1 MKSMILLALLCLF
14 ANTYCQGQSL
24 ADSIKKNPAY
34 IVEDSILIET
44 RDGAQVSAWA
54 MRKRNVTG
62 PQPTIMQ
69 FTIYARQT
77 DIRKMKDAVDRGY
90 AAVMAYTR
98 GKRYSSG
105 DPVPYEKDGRDAYD
119 VIEWIT
125 QQPWSNQEVG
135 MYGGSYNGFTQ
146 WAAAKNLH
154 PALKTIVTS
163 ASVAP
168 GLDVPMTNNVAMSF
182 VFPWSY
188 YVSNN
193 KFLDEADYRGPQW
206 GDLYNNWFQKGSSYR
221 SLDTLVGRPGN
232 HIFQRWLDHPTY
244 DSYWQSMIPYKEEF
258 ARITIPVLSTTG
270 YYDGGQIG
278 ELYYFN
284 EHLKYLP
291 NARHY
296 LLIGPYGHFGA
307 QGYPDSVYNGYRVD
321 DVARIPIH
329 TIIFEWFDHIFKGKP
344 MPAILK
350 DRVNYQVMGTN
361 IWKHAGS
368 IETMSNTKLRLYLT
382 DQNSAG
388 EYALSSQPQ
397 AKRFLKQEIDF
408 RDRSTRNSY
417 YYFNNIIYDRLFP
430 NNGLLLWSDPL
441 TEDMEIN
448 GRFTGQLKAMINKKD
463 MDYSV
468 ALFEVRPDSSYFL
481 LSYFMGRA
489 SYARSTQKRHLLK
502 PGRKE
507 TIPFSNTYMVS
518 RKLAK
523 GSRIAIVLNINK
535 SPFEQ
540 INYGTGKDVNL
551 ETIADAREPLRIQ
564 WFCDSY
570 IDLPVFR

>member
-14 ANTYCQGQSL
+14 ANTYSRGQSL
-24 ADSIKKNPAY
+24 ADSIKKDPAY
-34 IVEDSILIET
+34 IVEDSILIKT

-54 MRKRNVTG
+54 MRKRNVTA

-90 AAVMAYTR
+90 AGVMAYTR
-98 GKRYSSG
+98 GKRYSP
-105 DPVPYEKDGRDAYD
+105 DEPVPYEKDGRDAYD

-125 QQPWSNQEVG
+125 QQSWSNQEVG

-154 PALKTIVTS
+154 PALKTIVTA

-206 GDLYNNWFQKGSSYR
+206 GDLYDNWFQKGSSYR

-296 LLIGPYGHFGA
+296 LLIGPYGHFGS
-307 QGYPDSVYNGYRVD
+307 QGYPDSVYNGYRID

-329 TIIFEWFDHIFKGKP
+329 TIIFEWFDHIFKGRP
-344 MPAILK
+344 SPAILK

-388 EYALSSQPQ
+388 EYGLSSQPQ

-540 INYGTGKDVNL
+540 INYGTGKDVNR
-551 ETIADAREPLRIQ
+551 ETIADARDPLHIK

-570 IDLPVFR
+570 IDLPIFR

>member
-1 MKSMILLALLCLF
+1 MTLLCLF
-14 ANTYCQGQSL
+14 VNNNSQAQAL
-24 ADSIKKNPAY
+24 VDSIKNDPAY
-34 IVEDSILIET
+34 IVQDSILIQT

-54 MRKRNVTG
+54 MRKREVTA

-98 GKRYSSG
+98 GKRYSP
-105 DPVPYEKDGRDAYD
+105 DEPVPYEKDGRDAYD
-119 VIEWIT
+119 VIEWIS
-125 QQPWSNQEVG
+125 QQPWSNQQVG
-135 MYGGSYNGFTQ
+135 MYGGSYNGFAQ

-182 VFPWSY
+182 VFPWTY

-193 KFLDEADYRGPQW
+193 KFLDETDYRGPHW
-206 GDLYNNWFQKGSSYR
+206 GDLYNNWYEKGGSYR
-221 SLDTLVGRPGN
+221 SLDTLAGRPGN
-232 HIFQRWLDHPTY
+232 HVFQRWLDHPTY
-244 DSYWQSMIPYKEEF
+244 DAYWQSMIPYKKDF
-258 ARITIPVLSTTG
+258 SRIIIPVLSTTG

-291 NARHY
+291 DAKHY
-296 LLIGPYGHFGA
+296 LLIGPYGHFGS
-307 QGYPDSVYNGYRVD
+307 QGYPDSVYNGYRID
-321 DVARIPIH
+321 EAARIPIH
-329 TIIFEWFDHIFKGKP
+329 NIIFEWFDHIFKGKP
-344 MPAILK
+344 LPAILK
-350 DRVNYQVMGTN
+350 DRVNYQVMGANT
-361 IWKHAGS
+361 WKHAHDLKS
-368 IETMSNTKLRLYLT
+368 MSNGRLRLYLT
-382 DQNSAG
+382 DKNSEGAYG
-388 EYALSSQPQ
+388 LSSHAQG
-397 AKRFLKQEIDF
+397 KRFLEQQIDF
-408 RDRSTRNSY
+408 KDRSTRNSY
-417 YYFNNIIYDRLFP
+417 YYFNHIIYDELFP

-441 TEDMEIN
+441 TEDMELN
-448 GRFTGQLKAMINKKD
+448 GRFSGQMKALINKKD

-489 SYARSTQKRHLLK
+489 SYAKSLQKRSLLT
-502 PGRKE
+502 PGKKA

-518 RKLAK
+518 RKLSK

-551 ETIADAREPLRIQ
+551 ETIADAGEPLRIK